1 MTNLAE
7 RRRTDRV
14 KVMLSATVEQG
25 GELAP
30 TRLANV
36 SQDGALLV
44 GPALRDGTSVMLQRN
59 VTDVRGSVTWA
70 DGNRCGL
77 KFEQNLDVA
86 ATLRTISRP
95 KHKQAVRKR
104 RPGLK
109 CSPMTHAEKAVF
121 DRWLNTGPQLLGD

>member
-1 MTNLAE
+1 MTLLAE

-14 KVMLSATVEQG
+14 KVMLSATIEQG
-25 GELAP
+25 GTLAA

-36 SQDGALLV
+36 SPDGALIV
-44 GPALRDGTSVMLQRN
+44 GPALRDGTSVTLQRN
-59 VTDVRGSVTWA
+59 GTDVRGSVTWA

-77 KFEQNLDVA
+77 RFEQNLDVA
-86 ATLRTISRP
+86 ATLRTIPRP
-95 KHKQAVRKR
+95 KQKQAVRKR

-109 CSPMTHAEKAVF
+109 CNPMTPSQKAVF